1 MTSARANIHATAVV
15 VDGRGLLITGKSG
28 AGKTSLALT
37 LIDMCRARQGRAF
50 FIADDQV
57 WLSAVSGRLVAEA
70 PETIAGLVELRGFG
84 PASIANE
91 RRAIIDA
98 LVVLDGDHNVPRVH
112 LQQRES
118 LQGVTLPKLTLP
130 FASSSG
136 SARAILA
143 WIGELDRDF
152 T

>member
-1 MTSARANIHATAVV
+1 MNIHATAVV
-15 VDGRGLLITGKSG
+15 VDGKGLLITGKSG

-57 WLSAVSGRLVAEA
+57 WLSTVNGRLVVEA
-70 PETIAGLVELRGFG
+70 PATISGLVELRGFG

-98 LVVLDGDHNVPRVH
+98 LVTLDDNNNAPRVH
-112 LQQRES
+112 LQEREL

-130 FASSSG
+130 VVSLNG

-143 WIGELDRDF
+143 WIGELDRHF
-152 T
+152 A

>member
-1 MTSARANIHATAVV
+1 MNIHATAVV
-15 VDGRGLLITGKSG
+15 VDGKGLLITGKSG

-57 WLSAVSGRLVAEA
+57 WLSTVNGRLVAEA
-70 PETIAGLVELRGFG
+70 PATISGLVELRGFG

-98 LVVLDGDHNVPRVH
+98 LVALDDNNNAPRVH
-112 LQQRES
+112 LQERGL

-130 FASSSG
+130 VVSSNG

-143 WIGELDRDF
+143 WIGELGRDF
-152 T
+152 A